1 LANGSIVKVPSDCLP
16 DINISEE
23 VNKSGVW
30 KSLEANSNS
39 SGSIKGGHEDS
50 SKLNQKRKKSR
61 QMSVV
66 DEDADESEDTG
77 ITIKLLKNKGEK
89 ESSSS
94 GTVTAKKEE
103 SGTGEEKAK
112 LVSNNSTESDV

>member
-1 LANGSIVKVPSDCLP
+1 MRNILWSLVLKRFYLSEIPLANGSIVKVPSDCLP

-50 SKLNQKRKKSR
+50 SKLNQK
-61 QMSVV
+61 
-66 DEDADESEDTG
+66 
-77 ITIKLLKNKGEK
+77 
-89 ESSSS
+89 
-94 GTVTAKKEE
+94 
-103 SGTGEEKAK
+103 
-112 LVSNNSTESDV
+112 

>member
-39 SGSIKGGHEDS
+39 SGSIKGAHEES
-50 SKLNQKRKKSR
+50 SKLIQKRKKSR

-77 ITIKLLKNKGEK
+77 ITIKLLKNKGG
-89 ESSSS
+89 ESTSS
-94 GTVTAKKEE
+94 GTVTVKKEE